1 MAAGNWTNPNRGTG
15 KQKDISPSHSPPL
28 PFSNLKHLILFWLWV
43 VVYRGEG
50 NQSRVLFCKWTG
62 LKSLGF
68 YLLEVNLFIFFKFF
82 ILVTPGSLQ
91 DLCYH
96 FASYSQPEIQPR
108 LPAVKAPSPNHWT
121 TREYS
126 LSFFFFLIF
135 FHFGCAV
142 LCHAQAFSSC
152 GTQALEHMSFS
163 ILQLQHVGFVAQ

>member
-43 VVYRGEG
+43 IGEG
-50 NQSRVLFCKWTG
+50 NQSRVLFCKRTG

-96 FASYSQPEIQPR
+96 FASCSEPEIQPR
-108 LPAVKAPSPNHWT
+108 LPAVKVPSPNHWT

-126 LSFFFFLIF
+126 LSFFFCHFLQF
-135 FHFGCAV
+135 WLCCAV
-142 LCHAQAFSSC
+142 PCA
-152 GTQALEHMSFS
+152 
-163 ILQLQHVGFVAQ
+163 GFL